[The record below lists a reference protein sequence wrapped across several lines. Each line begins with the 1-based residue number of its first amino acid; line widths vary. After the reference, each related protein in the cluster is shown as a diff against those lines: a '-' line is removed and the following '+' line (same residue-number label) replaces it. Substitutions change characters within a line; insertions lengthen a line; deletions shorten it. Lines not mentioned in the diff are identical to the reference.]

1 MVSHGVVLT
10 FAREMVTCVQCVLD
24 AGCTAPIAGFQPGE
38 TVHPACESN
47 DRDVSLMYY

>member
-10 FAREMVTCVQCVLD
+10 FAHEMVTRVQCALD

-47 DRDVSLMYY
+47 DREVSLMYY